1 MQAQTFK
8 TWIARRIAVPTRLQQ
23 VCVHY
28 LLFLM
33 VATRKHSFTEAA
45 RFSGLNK
52 SVFCKLLRDHFRVCP
67 TFYTWCFDS
76 SSAAH
81 EAGRHPCRPRC
92 QVPFVF

>member
-8 TWIARRIAVPTRLQQ
+8 TWMARRIAVPTRLQQ

-45 RFSGLNK
+45 RFSGLHN
-52 SVFCKLLRDHFRVCP
+52 SVFCNSSTSGKAGGLRDSEPLKAVRLLSRLKAAFG
-67 TFYTWCFDS
+67 YQS
-76 SSAAH
+76 SI
-81 EAGRHPCRPRC
+81 
-92 QVPFVF
+92 